1 MESGRGGKRRW
12 VWELLKKTGGG
23 VEGQEQAWGR
33 GRVDGKLQPASHQP
47 ASPHPLGT
55 QVSPWSVSQV
65 SCTLVASTRTAS
77 RSAGRPGGGASQP
90 QHPLGDDP
98 KAWPEA
104 SPKAPREA
112 ELLPPQGYSLVH
124 PELASFPSVPHFLSS
139 LALLQINY
147 APKCILHR
155 GSRRGTSEG
164 DLPPPV
170 RQGSGCWVPVLG
182 PYRLQ
187 IPLIWN
193 EPELAGH
200 SGDRGPVTSASSS

>member
-33 GRVDGKLQPASHQP
+33 GRVDGKLRPASHQP

-112 ELLPPQGYSLVH
+112 ELLPPQGYSLVQK
-124 PELASFPSVPHFLSS
+124 AI
-139 LALLQINY
+139 LQITISSQWVKIHGAWNH
-147 APKCILHR
+147 LHSYIGR
-155 GSRRGTSEG
+155 NFESTLLPSTLPGSDEE
-164 DLPPPV
+164 
-170 RQGSGCWVPVLG
+170 LG
-182 PYRLQ
+182 KQ
-187 IPLIWN
+187 KFIIN
-193 EPELAGH
+193 
-200 SGDRGPVTSASSS
+200 SKSSSSESAQGGGECSTTGIVLKDMAQS